1 MSNIS
6 DFVNAMEADNVDK
19 VATAIKKLAGS
30 MKTFEKN
37 MNGMNADVSATFAST
52 VSGMAGSN
60 KGQSEALN
68 ELNSVVKEL
77 LSVTQEGN
85 QIERKQLE
93 AIKEGS
99 GIVG

>member
-1 MSNIS
+1 
-6 DFVNAMEADNVDK
+6 
-19 VATAIKKLAGS
+19 
-30 MKTFEKN
+30 
-37 MNGMNADVSATFAST
+37 
-52 VSGMAGSN
+52 